1 MTRIVEFHILEN
13 ASQMQSLTYACKQ
26 IEKMHLAK
34 QTVYV
39 HTDNVADANK
49 IDTLLWTFR
58 EDSFVP
64 HEVLQIKNSAKAP
77 IHIGYSD
84 LISEH
89 QHSIVNLSTHI
100 PANHSTCQH
109 LTEIVSSDPTLQQL
123 ARERFKQYRDQGCE
137 IKTIKVKNP

>member
-13 ASQMQSLTYACKQ
+13 ASQMQAWNYACKQ
-26 IEKMHLAK
+26 IEKMHQAK

-39 HTDNVADANK
+39 HTDNLSDANK

-64 HEVLQIKNSAKAP
+64 HDILQANKNTQAP
-77 IHIGYSD
+77 IHIGYSE
-84 LISEH
+84 LTSEH
-89 QHSIVNLSTHI
+89 QHSIVNLGTHI

-109 LTEIVSSDPTLQQL
+109 LTEIVSSDPSLQQL

-137 IKTIKVKNP
+137 IKTIKVKNL